1 MNGLELPGGWQV
13 TSLISGG
20 HKGWGHAHGAAVDV
34 SGSKTKSA
42 WSWIADQ
49 IRSGRWNH
57 IGSTEEVYADPGMQA
72 LAQQYGVDLF
82 HDEGSAFHVH
92 LQAYGPL

>member
-1 MNGLELPGGWQV
+1 MQNLSLPQGWQV

-34 SGSKTKSA
+34 SGAKSKAA
-42 WSWIADQ
+42 WQWIAQQ
-49 IRSGRWNH
+49 IASGQWKH
-57 IGSTEEVYADPGMQA
+57 IGSTQEVYSNPYMQA

-82 HDEGSAFHVH
+82 HDEGHGFHVH
-92 LQAYGPL
+92 LQAFGPL